1 MMWSLVRPILLI
13 LWLLPGQLPADIGG
27 QAADFDLS
35 GDRGSVTLS
44 QYHGK
49 VVYLDFWA
57 SWCGP
62 CRASFPWMNQMASRY
77 ADDGLVV
84 IAINLDRDRELAESF
99 MAELKPRF
107 TIAFD
112 PTGEVAESYGVQVM
126 PSAYL
131 IDRDGVIRHE
141 HRGFQRARTSDTES
155 EILSLLR

>member
-1 MMWSLVRPILLI
+1 MRLSIRTFFLFFM
-13 LWLLPGQLPADIGG
+13 LLPGLLSADVGG
-27 QAADFDLS
+27 QAADFNLS
-35 GDRGSVTLS
+35 GEQGGVALS
-44 QYHGK
+44 RYQGK
-49 VVYLDFWA
+49 VIYLDFWA

-77 ADDGLVV
+77 AADGLVV
-84 IAINLDRDRELAESF
+84 IAINLDKDRALAERF

-112 PTGEVAESYGVQVM
+112 PTGEVAESYGVEVM

-131 IDRDGVIRHE
+131 IDRDGFIRRE